1 LARIT
6 AKKAPPIMMCE
17 NMFCAGCGHSIFDRI
32 LGEVLTEMDIIQDTI
47 ICSDIGCNHQFQ
59 YSMAVDAI
67 VPPHGK
73 MGAALTAM
81 KRVRPDKYC
90 LTIAGDGGAYA
101 IGLGET
107 MACATR
113 NENVTFLVM
122 NNTCYGMTGGQMA
135 PTTQLGQWSAST
147 PRGRTFE
154 EHGLDFDVVKV
165 MKNLDIAYLARTT
178 ITNPAEINKTK
189 KAVRKALE
197 KQRDNKGFS
206 LVEVLV
212 PCPTNWGLTPPKA
225 MERIMTELVPHYEM
239 GEIIDK

>member
-1 LARIT
+1 
-6 AKKAPPIMMCE
+6 
-17 NMFCAGCGHSIFDRI
+17 
-32 LGEVLTEMDIIQDTI
+32 
-47 ICSDIGCNHQFQ
+47 
-59 YSMAVDAI
+59 
-67 VPPHGK
+67 
-73 MGAALTAM
+73 
-81 KRVRPDKYC
+81 
-90 LTIAGDGGAYA
+90 
-101 IGLGET
+101 
-107 MACATR
+107 
-113 NENVTFLVM
+113 
-122 NNTCYGMTGGQMA
+122 
-135 PTTQLGQWSAST
+135 
-147 PRGRTFE
+147 
-154 EHGLDFDVVKV
+154 